1 MSLQTFF
8 DDFALFTAAPGG
20 VARLRKLVLRLAVE
34 GRVVSQDPKEESA
47 EKAIRRAKKTD
58 ALLHPAPNE
67 APFVLPNGWAWLNLA
82 DLGTWAIGSGFPTNE
97 QGEKDKRILFCKVS
111 DMNLDGNEKRI
122 IKTQNTI
129 DDEAARRIRAKAH
142 PEGTVVFPKIGGA
155 IATNKRRILTRSTA
169 IDNNCLG
176 IVPSEYC
183 SSDWLYL
190 LLSSIDL
197 MQYQSGTSVPALSQ
211 SVIGEILT
219 ALPPLE
225 EQKRIV
231 AKVDELMRLCDELE
245 LRQRARR
252 ESCLRLNNVTL
263 APLSNAASLTP
274 DEFDQTSVRLADNF
288 ATLYDSVEAVSRL
301 RSTILKLAV
310 QGKLV
315 PQDSRDEPAS
325 ALFEKIKSEKTRLIK
340 EKAIRKS
347 QPLPPIEQ
355 EETRFKLPENWRWVR
370 LGDIGDWGAG
380 ATPNRSNSNY
390 YGGAIR
396 WFKSGELNDGYIRE
410 SEEHI
415 TELALKDCS
424 LRQNQPGDV
433 LIAMYGATIGK
444 LAILETTATTN
455 QAVCACTCFNG
466 LSNRYLFLLLKAYKS
481 HFTGR
486 GAGGAQPNI
495 SREKIIHTVAPLPPG
510 KEQKRIVVKV
520 DQLMAL
526 CDELETKLSQAE
538 ADSEKL
544 MNVAVRLILDTITSK
559 QESQREIA
567 LAL

>member
-1 MSLQTFF
+1 VSLQTFF

-197 MQYQSGTSVPALSQ
+197 MQ
-211 SVIGEILT
+211 
-219 ALPPLE
+219 
-225 EQKRIV
+225 
-231 AKVDELMRLCDELE
+231 
-245 LRQRARR
+245 
-252 ESCLRLNNVTL
+252 
-263 APLSNAASLTP
+263 
-274 DEFDQTSVRLADNF
+274 
-288 ATLYDSVEAVSRL
+288 
-301 RSTILKLAV
+301 
-310 QGKLV
+310 
-315 PQDSRDEPAS
+315 
-325 ALFEKIKSEKTRLIK
+325 
-340 EKAIRKS
+340 
-347 QPLPPIEQ
+347 
-355 EETRFKLPENWRWVR
+355 
-370 LGDIGDWGAG
+370 
-380 ATPNRSNSNY
+380 
-390 YGGAIR
+390 
-396 WFKSGELNDGYIRE
+396 
-410 SEEHI
+410 
-415 TELALKDCS
+415 
-424 LRQNQPGDV
+424 
-433 LIAMYGATIGK
+433 
-444 LAILETTATTN
+444 
-455 QAVCACTCFNG
+455 
-466 LSNRYLFLLLKAYKS
+466 
-481 HFTGR
+481 
-486 GAGGAQPNI
+486 
-495 SREKIIHTVAPLPPG
+495 
-510 KEQKRIVVKV
+510 
-520 DQLMAL
+520 
-526 CDELETKLSQAE
+526 
-538 ADSEKL
+538 
-544 MNVAVRLILDTITSK
+544 
-559 QESQREIA
+559 
-567 LAL
+567 